1 MAPGGSR
8 SGGCGE
14 GAAGLR
20 GARAE
25 GMRGAAAAGG
35 GGGRASGWFPR
46 PPSSLRSQEAAALIE
61 GGARRAWREV
71 GGGGVGGCAV
81 VLQCHRKPALHFGP
95 VLEEGGWKMAHCIF
109 PGGGGRGGRGERRGA
124 LPSEPPAAPGG
135 SGPALP
141 PIPPPL
147 RPLRPRGE
155 SRRLLRPVREGG
167 WGGGAGGGREEEKKK
182 SDFLHLRNILK
193 MFREPFAAW
202 RGLPGAHRGG
212 RSAGIAVSEG
222 EFGALGRKCGALRR
236 CAGLRR
242 ALPVRGTKRSGAFRP
257 AVSP

>member
-1 MAPGGSR
+1 M
-8 SGGCGE
+8 
-14 GAAGLR
+14 
-20 GARAE
+20 
-25 GMRGAAAAGG
+25 
-35 GGGRASGWFPR
+35 
-46 PPSSLRSQEAAALIE
+46 
-61 GGARRAWREV
+61 
-71 GGGGVGGCAV
+71 
-81 VLQCHRKPALHFGP
+81 
-95 VLEEGGWKMAHCIF
+95 
-109 PGGGGRGGRGERRGA
+109 
-124 LPSEPPAAPGG
+124 
-135 SGPALP
+135 
-141 PIPPPL
+141 
-147 RPLRPRGE
+147 
-155 SRRLLRPVREGG
+155 
-167 WGGGAGGGREEEKKK
+167 GGGAGGGREEEKKK